1 MPRSALSVW
10 WLRLGIE
17 PRYIPPSSPQDN
29 GRHERMHRTLKAETA
44 KRPASTMAE
53 QQARFDAFRQHYNE
67 ERPHEALDQT
77 PPAQHW
83 QRSPRP
89 LPDRL
94 NDPRYD
100 ADHQVR
106 RVRPTGES
114 KWRGELVFVSTSL
127 SGQLVGLVEHE
138 RGGTLVR
145 FCNRDIGVI
154 DLARRFLRFAPPRAR
169 LRVTSETADDTDSDA
184 RPQCE

>member
-1 MPRSALSVW
+1 
-10 WLRLGIE
+10 
-17 PRYIPPSSPQDN
+17 
-29 GRHERMHRTLKAETA
+29 MHRTLKAETA

-94 NDPRYD
+94 DDPRYD

-106 RVRPTGES
+106 RMTPKVTRDRNANSVRHQPGRT
-114 KWRGELVFVSTSL
+114 ELL
-127 SGQLVGLVEHE
+127 H
-138 RGGTLVR
+138 
-145 FCNRDIGVI
+145 DIGKYSTEFQKRLDGSEASV
-154 DLARRFLRFAPPRAR
+154 DHSTAGAQLATALYGTSIGHILGYAVAGHHGGMPSGSRPRG
-169 LRVTSETADDTDSDA
+169 TFDT
-184 RPQCE
+184 